1 MLGKNC
7 SGCSNKLATLLLSL
21 LTILSF
27 ALPGVSAEPAT
38 PALKPIT
45 AAPSVDPNAE
55 EKPAVRKALQGGLQM
70 TEQSPE
76 SPRGKALKA
85 NTADSGG
92 TLRSGVKGGGFIGKL
107 RGGARSAP
115 PLQAKAQNSAP
126 LSSQATSGFGIIG
139 VKFLLAVGKPPI
151 INRVFPGT
159 PAYALGMQPND
170 AIVAVDGVPT
180 YGLTKEEVYD
190 LIIGSPGTTVNVS
203 IMRSGGDF
211 KVYTCTRMDINDLT
225 DPVVRRDYLMSM

>member
-1 MLGKNC
+1 MLGKNGR
-7 SGCSNKLATLLLSL
+7 GCSKLATLVLSL
-21 LTILSF
+21 LTIVSF
-27 ALPGVSAEPAT
+27 QLPGVSAEPVA
-38 PALKPIT
+38 PVLKPIT

-55 EKPAVRKALQGGLQM
+55 EKPRKALQGGLQM
-70 TEQSPE
+70 TESGQA
-76 SPRGKALKA
+76 PRGKSLKA

-92 TLRSGVKGGGFIGKL
+92 MLRSGVKGGGFLGKL
-107 RGGARSAP
+107 RGGARTAP

-126 LSSQATSGFGIIG
+126 LTSQATSGFGIIG
-139 VKFLLAVGKPPI
+139 VKFVLTVGRPPV

-159 PAYALGMQPND
+159 PAYVLGMQKDD

-190 LIIGSPGTTVNVS
+190 LIIGSPGTTVNISV
-203 IMRSGGDF
+203 MRASGDF

-225 DPVVRRDYLMSM
+225 DPLVRRDYLMSM